1 MSENLIGDLIDHLKA
16 LATACGNRV
25 HLELIPPSRE
35 FPCMVLTE
43 VSGVTTFDLGGN
55 DGDPQHRVQLD
66 IYGGTGDQASSLAR
80 AIGKVVKDDLESF
93 RGVMGTTK
101 ILSLRR
107 DGQRGLPEVDGDKIL
122 RRQQVDY
129 IAIISED

>member
-1 MSENLIGDLIDHLKA
+1 MIEDLIDHLKA

-25 HLELIPPSRE
+25 HLELMPPSRE

-43 VSGVTTFDLGGN
+43 ISGVSTFDLTGN
-55 DGDPQHRVQLD
+55 DGVPQHRVQLD
-66 IYGGTGDQASSLAR
+66 IYGGTGDQAASLAR
-80 AIGKVVKDDLESF
+80 AIGKVVRDDLESF
-93 RGVMGTTK
+93 HGTMGSTK
-101 ILSLRR
+101 VLSLRR
-107 DGQRGLPEVDGDKIL
+107 DGQRALPEVDGDKIL